1 MLKLLELYPK
11 TRPTNYELSVVV
23 FINPEAIE
31 PGGTLTE
38 EAWAKAIRQ
47 EDPNY
52 DWYGYTQSV
61 NKALFDHPAFSNRE
75 SDQAMAMQWNDLL
88 KDLEPFNKRA
98 I

>member
-1 MLKLLELYPK
+1 MLKLLESYPK
-11 TRPTNYELSVVV
+11 TKPSNYDVVAMV
-23 FINPEAIE
+23 FVNPEAIE
-31 PGGTLTE
+31 IGGTLTD

-88 KDLEPFNKRA
+88 KELEPFNKRA

>member
-1 MLKLLELYPK
+1 MLKLLDSYPK
-11 TRPTNYELSVVV
+11 TRPTNYKVEAFV
-23 FINPEAIE
+23 FVNPEAIE
-31 PGGTLTE
+31 VGGTLTD

-88 KDLEPFNKRA
+88 KELEPFNKRA